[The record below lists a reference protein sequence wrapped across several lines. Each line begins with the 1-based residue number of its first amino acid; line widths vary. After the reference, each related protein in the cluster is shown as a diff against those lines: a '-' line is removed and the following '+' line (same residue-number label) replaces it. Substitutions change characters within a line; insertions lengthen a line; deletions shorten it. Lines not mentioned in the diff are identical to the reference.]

1 MDKFVWLVILIMDE
15 IRILFVEDEKK
26 IANALKTGME
36 EQGFYVMVAYD
47 GAMGEKLFNNYD
59 FDLVI
64 LDINLPD
71 INGYTLSRMIRQKK
85 RDIPILMLTAL
96 GSVEDKVEGFEA
108 GADDYLVKPFAFK
121 ELLARIK
128 SLLRRT
134 IAGLSTGHILKIADL
149 ELNLDSK
156 EVFRSGNKIS
166 LTAKEFQLLEYLIR
180 NKNRVVSRADIAG
193 KVWDIGFDTGTN
205 VIDVYINFL
214 RKKIDKD
221 YPAKLI
227 HTQIGMGYIMKEE

>member
-1 MDKFVWLVILIMDE
+1 MHDQVMPSMDE
-15 IRILFVEDEKK
+15 VRILFIEDEKK
-26 IANALKTGME
+26 IADALKKGME
-36 EQGFYVMVAYD
+36 EQGFYVLVAYD

-59 FDLVI
+59 FDLII

-71 INGYTLSRMIRQKK
+71 INGYTLSRTIRQKNK
-85 RDIPILMLTAL
+85 NIPILMLTAL
-96 GSVEDKVEGFEA
+96 GTVDDKIEGFEA

-134 IAGLSTGHILKIADL
+134 IHGLPAGHILRVGDL
-149 ELNLDSK
+149 EINLDSK
-156 EVFRSGNKIS
+156 DVMRSGNKIS
-166 LTAKEFQLLEYLIR
+166 LTAKEFQLLEYLVR
-180 NKNRVVSRADIAG
+180 NKNKVVSRADIAG

>member
-1 MDKFVWLVILIMDE
+1 MDE
-15 IRILFVEDEKK
+15 IKILLVEDEKK
-26 IANALKTGME
+26 IAAALKTGME
-36 EQGFYVMVAYD
+36 EQGFYVVVAYD
-47 GAMGEKLFNNYD
+47 GAMGEKLFNAYE

-71 INGYTLSRMIRQKK
+71 LNGYALSRIIRQKK
-85 RDIPILMLTAL
+85 QNIPILMLTAL
-96 GSVEDKVEGFEA
+96 GTVEDKIEGFEA

-134 IAGLSTGHILKIADL
+134 ATNLPTSPILRVADL
-149 ELNLDSK
+149 EINLDSK
-156 EVFRSGNKIS
+156 EVTRGGNRIS
-166 LTAKEFQLLEYLIR
+166 LTAKEFQLLEYLVKNR
-180 NKNRVVSRADIAG
+180 NRVVSRADIAG

-221 YPAKLI
+221 YPVKLI
-227 HTQIGMGYIMKEE
+227 HTQIGMGYILKEE

>member
-1 MDKFVWLVILIMDE
+1 MPAMDE
-15 IRILFVEDEKK
+15 IRILFIEDEKK
-26 IANALKTGME
+26 IADALKKGMD
-36 EQGFYVMVAYD
+36 EQGFYALVAYD

-59 FDLVI
+59 FDLII

-71 INGYTLSRMIRQKK
+71 INGYTLSRTIRQKNK
-85 RDIPILMLTAL
+85 NIPILMLTAL
-96 GSVEDKVEGFEA
+96 GTVDDKIEGFEA

-134 IAGLSTGHILKIADL
+134 IHGLPTGHILRVGDL
-149 ELNLDSK
+149 EINLDSK
-156 EVFRSGNKIS
+156 EVMRSGNKIS
-166 LTAKEFQLLEYLIR
+166 LTAKEFQLLEYLVR
-180 NKNRVVSRADIAG
+180 NKNKVVSRADIAG

>member
-1 MDKFVWLVILIMDE
+1 MDE
-15 IRILFVEDEKK
+15 IRILLVEDEKK
-26 IANALKTGME
+26 IADSLKKGLE
-36 EQGFYVMVAYD
+36 EQGFFVMVAYD
-47 GAMGEKLFNNYD
+47 GAMGEKFFTNYN
-59 FDLVI
+59 FHLII

-71 INGYTLSRMIRQKK
+71 INGYTLSRMIRQIKQ
-85 RDIPILMLTAL
+85 DIPILMLTAL
-96 GSVEDKVEGFEA
+96 GTVEDKIEGFEA

-121 ELLARIK
+121 ELLARIR

-134 IAGLSTGHILKIADL
+134 ITNLPTSHILRIADL
-149 ELNLDSK
+149 EINMDSK
-156 EVFRSGNKIS
+156 EVTRAGNKIS
-166 LTAKEFQLLEYLIR
+166 LTAKEFQLLEYLVR
-180 NKNRVVSRADIAG
+180 NKNKVVSRADIAG

-227 HTQIGMGYIMKEE
+227 HTQIGMGYILKVE

>member
-1 MDKFVWLVILIMDE
+1 MEEIKIL
-15 IRILFVEDEKK
+15 LVEDEKK
-26 IANALKTGME
+26 IADSLKKGLE

-47 GAMGEKLFNNYD
+47 GTMGEKFFTNYD

-71 INGYTLSRMIRQKK
+71 VNGYTLSRIIRQKNK
-85 RDIPILMLTAL
+85 NIPILMLTAL
-96 GSVEDKVEGFEA
+96 GTVEDKIEGFEA

-134 IAGLSTGHILKIADL
+134 LTTLPTSHILHVSDL
-149 ELNLDSK
+149 EINLDSK
-156 EVFRSGNKIS
+156 EVTRAGNRIS
-166 LTAKEFQLLEYLIR
+166 LTAKEFQLLEYLVR
-180 NKNRVVSRADIAG
+180 NKNKVVSRADIAG

-221 YPAKLI
+221 YPDKLI
-227 HTQIGMGYIMKEE
+227 HTQIGMGYILKEEQ

>member
-1 MDKFVWLVILIMDE
+1 MDE
-15 IRILFVEDEKK
+15 IKILLVEDEKK
-26 IANALKTGME
+26 IADALKKGME
-36 EQGFYVMVAYD
+36 EQGFYVLVAYD

-59 FDLVI
+59 FDLII

-71 INGYTLSRMIRQKK
+71 INGYTLSRIIRLKNK
-85 RDIPILMLTAL
+85 NIPILMLTAL
-96 GSVEDKVEGFEA
+96 GTVDDKIEGFEA

-134 IAGLSTGHILKIADL
+134 IHGLPVGHLLRIADL
-149 ELNLDSK
+149 EINLDSK
-156 EVFRSGNKIS
+156 EVMRSGNKIP
-166 LTAKEFQLLEYLIR
+166 LTAKEFQLLEYLVR
-180 NKNRVVSRADIAG
+180 NKNKVVSRADIAG

-221 YPAKLI
+221 YPLKLI
-227 HTQIGMGYIMKEE
+227 HTQIGMGYILKEEQAT

>member
-1 MDKFVWLVILIMDE
+1 MDE
-15 IRILFVEDEKK
+15 IKILLVEDEKK
-26 IANALKTGME
+26 IADSLKKGLE
-36 EQGFYVMVAYD
+36 EQGFYVMIAYD
-47 GAMGEKLFNNYD
+47 GTMGEKLFSNYD
-59 FDLVI
+59 FDLII

-71 INGYTLSRMIRQKK
+71 INGYTLSRIIRQRKQN
-85 RDIPILMLTAL
+85 IPILMLTAL
-96 GSVEDKVEGFEA
+96 GTIEDKIEGFEA

-134 IAGLSTGHILKIADL
+134 ISNLPISHILRVADL
-149 ELNLDSK
+149 EINLDSK
-156 EVFRSGNKIS
+156 EVTRGGNRIS
-166 LTAKEFQLLEYLIR
+166 LTAKEFQLLDYLVR
-180 NKNRVVSRADIAG
+180 NKNKVVSRADIAG

-221 YPAKLI
+221 YPVKLI
-227 HTQIGMGYIMKEE
+227 HTQIGMGYILKEE

>member
-1 MDKFVWLVILIMDE
+1 MDE
-15 IRILFVEDEKK
+15 IRILLVEDEKK
-26 IANALKTGME
+26 IADSLKKGLE
-36 EQGFYVMVAYD
+36 EQGFFVMVAYD
-47 GAMGEKLFNNYD
+47 GTMGEKFFTNYN
-59 FDLVI
+59 FDLII

-85 RDIPILMLTAL
+85 QGIPILMLTAL
-96 GSVEDKVEGFEA
+96 GTVEDKIEGFEA

-121 ELLARIK
+121 ELLARIR

-134 IAGLSTGHILKIADL
+134 ITNLPTAHILRIADL
-149 ELNLDSK
+149 EINMDSK
-156 EVFRSGNKIS
+156 EVTRAGNKIS
-166 LTAKEFQLLEYLIR
+166 LTAKEFQLLEYLVR
-180 NKNRVVSRADIAG
+180 NKNKVVSRADIAG

-221 YPAKLI
+221 HPAKLI
-227 HTQIGMGYIMKEE
+227 HTQIGMGYILKVE

>member
-1 MDKFVWLVILIMDE
+1 MKEIKIL
-15 IRILFVEDEKK
+15 LVEDERK
-26 IANALKTGME
+26 IAFAIQKGLE
-36 EQGFYVMVAYD
+36 EQGYEVQVAFD
-47 GAMGEKLFNNYD
+47 GTEGEKVFMQHN

-64 LDINLPD
+64 LDIKLPG
-71 INGYTLSRMIRQKK
+71 INGYQLSRIIRRHKE
-85 RDIPILMLTAL
+85 DIPILMLTAL
-96 GSVEDKVEGFEA
+96 GTVDDKLEGFEA

-134 IAGLSTGHILKIADL
+134 IHGLATGRTLSVGDL
-149 ELNLDSK
+149 EINLDSK
-156 EVFRSGNKIS
+156 VVLRSGNKIS
-166 LTAKEFQLLEYLIR
+166 LTAKEFQLLEYLVR
-180 NKNRVVSRADIAG
+180 NKNKVVSRADIAG

-221 YPAKLI
+221 YPVKLI
-227 HTQIGMGYIMKEE
+227 HTQIGMGYILKEELTT

>member
-1 MDKFVWLVILIMDE
+1 MDE
-15 IRILFVEDEKK
+15 IKILLVEDEKK
-26 IANALKTGME
+26 IATALKTGME
-36 EQGFYVMVAYD
+36 EQGFYMMIAYD
-47 GAMGEKLFNNYD
+47 GAMGEKLFTNYD
-59 FDLVI
+59 FDLII

-71 INGYTLSRMIRQKK
+71 INGYTLSRTIRQKNK
-85 RDIPILMLTAL
+85 NIPILMLTAL
-96 GSVEDKVEGFEA
+96 GTVEDKIEGFEA

-121 ELLARIK
+121 ELLARVK

-134 IAGLSTGHILKIADL
+134 IGGLPTGHILRIADL
-149 ELNLDSK
+149 EINLDNK
-156 EVFRSGNKIS
+156 EITRAGNKIS

-180 NKNRVVSRADIAG
+180 NKNKVVSRADIAG

-221 YPAKLI
+221 YPVKLI

>member
-1 MDKFVWLVILIMDE
+1 MDE
-15 IRILFVEDEKK
+15 IKILLVEDEKK
-26 IANALKTGME
+26 IAAALKTGME
-36 EQGFYVMVAYD
+36 ELGLYVMIAYD
-47 GAMGEKLFNNYD
+47 GAMGERFFSNYN

-71 INGYTLSRMIRQKK
+71 INGYSLSRMIRQKN

-96 GSVEDKVEGFEA
+96 GTVEDKVEGFEA

-121 ELLARIK
+121 ELIARIK
-128 SLLRRT
+128 SLLRRSIT
-134 IAGLSTGHILKIADL
+134 SLPAGHLLRFADL
-149 ELNLDSK
+149 EINLDSK
-156 EVFRSGNKIS
+156 EVTRSGNRIS
-166 LTAKEFQLLEYLIR
+166 LTAKEFQLLEYLVR
-180 NKNRVVSRADIAG
+180 NKNKVVSRADIAN

-221 YPAKLI
+221 YDVKLI
-227 HTQIGMGYIMKEE
+227 HTQIGMGYIMKEEQ

>member
-1 MDKFVWLVILIMDE
+1 MDE
-15 IRILFVEDEKK
+15 IRILLVEDEKK
-26 IANALKTGME
+26 IATALKTGME
-36 EQGFYVMVAYD
+36 EQGYFVLLAYD

-71 INGYTLSRMIRQKK
+71 LNGYTLSRMIRQKD

-96 GSVEDKVEGFEA
+96 GTVEDKVEGFEA

-134 IAGLSTGHILKIADL
+134 VSGLTTGHVLRIADL
-149 ELNLDSK
+149 EINLDSK
-156 EVFRSGNKIS
+156 EVTRAGNRIS
-166 LTAKEFQLLEYLIR
+166 LTAKEFQLLEYLVR
-180 NKNRVVSRADIAG
+180 NRNRVVSRADIAG

-221 YPAKLI
+221 YAVKLI
-227 HTQIGMGYIMKEE
+227 HTQIGMGYIMKEM

>member
-1 MDKFVWLVILIMDE
+1 MPCHTIMDE
-15 IRILFVEDEKK
+15 IKILLVEDEKK
-26 IANALKTGME
+26 IAAALKAGME
-36 EQGFYVMVAYD
+36 ELGFYVMIAYD
-47 GAMGEKLFNNYD
+47 GSMGERFFSNYD

-64 LDINLPD
+64 LDVNLPD
-71 INGYTLSRMIRQKK
+71 INGYSLSRMIRQKK
-85 RDIPILMLTAL
+85 GDIPILMLTAL

-121 ELLARIK
+121 ELIARIK
-128 SLLRRT
+128 SLLRRSVHG
-134 IAGLSTGHILKIADL
+134 IPSGHSLKIADL
-149 ELNLDSK
+149 EINLDSK

-166 LTAKEFQLLEYLIR
+166 LTAKEFQLLEYLVR

-221 YPAKLI
+221 HPVKLI
-227 HTQIGMGYIMKEE
+227 HTQVGMGYIMKEV

>member
-1 MDKFVWLVILIMDE
+1 MPAMDE
-15 IRILFVEDEKK
+15 IRILFIEDEKK
-26 IANALKTGME
+26 IADALKKGME
-36 EQGFYVMVAYD
+36 EQGFYVLVAYD

-59 FDLVI
+59 FDLII

-71 INGYTLSRMIRQKK
+71 INGYTLSRTIRQKNK
-85 RDIPILMLTAL
+85 NIPILMLTAL
-96 GSVEDKVEGFEA
+96 GTVDDKIEGFEA

-134 IAGLSTGHILKIADL
+134 IHGLPTGHILRIGDL
-149 ELNLDSK
+149 EINLDSK
-156 EVFRSGNKIS
+156 EVMRSGNKIS
-166 LTAKEFQLLEYLIR
+166 LTAKEFQLLEYLVR
-180 NKNRVVSRADIAG
+180 NKNKVVSRADIAG

>member
-1 MDKFVWLVILIMDE
+1 MDE
-15 IRILFVEDEKK
+15 IKILFIEDEKK
-26 IANALKTGME
+26 IADALKKGME
-36 EQGFYVMVAYD
+36 EQGFYVLAAYD

-59 FDLVI
+59 FDLII

-71 INGYTLSRMIRQKK
+71 INGYSLSRTIRQKNK
-85 RDIPILMLTAL
+85 NIPILMLTAL
-96 GSVEDKVEGFEA
+96 GTVDDKIEGFEA

-134 IAGLSTGHILKIADL
+134 IHGLPTGHILRISDL
-149 ELNLDSK
+149 EINLDSK
-156 EVFRSGNKIS
+156 EVMRSGNKIS
-166 LTAKEFQLLEYLIR
+166 LTAKEFQLLEYLVR
-180 NKNRVVSRADIAG
+180 NKNKVVSRADIAG

>member
-1 MDKFVWLVILIMDE
+1 MLCHTIMDE

-26 IANALKTGME
+26 IAHALKTGME
-36 EQGFYVMVAYD
+36 EQGFQVELAYD
-47 GAMGEKLFNNYD
+47 GAMGEELFNNYD

-71 INGYTLSRMIRQKK
+71 INGYALSRMIRERN

-96 GSVEDKVEGFEA
+96 GTVEDKVEGFEA

-121 ELLARIK
+121 ELVARIK

-134 IAGLSTGHILKIADL
+134 IHGLPSGHFLRIADL
-149 ELNLDSK
+149 EINLDSK
-156 EVFRSGNKIS
+156 EVFRAGNKIS
-166 LTAKEFQLLEYLIR
+166 LTAKEFQLLEYLVR

-193 KVWDIGFDTGTN
+193 RVWDIGFDTGTN

-221 YPAKLI
+221 YSVKLI
-227 HTQIGMGYIMKEE
+227 HTHIGMGYIMKEG

>member
-1 MDKFVWLVILIMDE
+1 MDE
-15 IRILFVEDEKK
+15 IRILLVEDERK
-26 IANALKTGME
+26 IADALKTGME

-47 GAMGEKLFNNYD
+47 GTMGEKFFNNYD
-59 FDLVI
+59 FNLVI

-71 INGYTLSRMIRQKK
+71 INGYALSRIIRQKK
-85 RDIPILMLTAL
+85 RNIPILMLTAL
-96 GSVEDKVEGFEA
+96 GTVEDKIEGFEA

-121 ELLARIK
+121 ELLARVK
-128 SLLRRT
+128 SLLRRSMNSIT
-134 IAGLSTGHILKIADL
+134 PGNILRLSDL
-149 ELNLDSK
+149 EVNLDSK
-156 EVFRSGNKIS
+156 EVTRAGNRIS

-180 NKNRVVSRADIAG
+180 NKNKVVSRADIAG

-214 RKKIDKD
+214 RRKIDKD
-221 YPAKLI
+221 YPVKLI

>member
-1 MDKFVWLVILIMDE
+1 MPCHTTMDE

-26 IANALKTGME
+26 IAHALKTGME
-36 EQGFYVMVAYD
+36 EQGFHVELAYD
-47 GAMGEKLFNNYD
+47 GAMGEKLFHNYD

-71 INGYTLSRMIRQKK
+71 INGYALSRMIRQEN

-96 GSVEDKVEGFEA
+96 GTVEDKVEGFEA

-121 ELLARIK
+121 ELVARIK

-134 IAGLSTGHILKIADL
+134 IHGLPSGHFLRIADL
-149 ELNLDSK
+149 EINLDSK
-156 EVFRSGNKIS
+156 EVFRAGNKIS
-166 LTAKEFQLLEYLIR
+166 LTAKEFQLLEYLVR

-193 KVWDIGFDTGTN
+193 RVWDIGFDTGTN

-221 YPAKLI
+221 YTVKLI
-227 HTQIGMGYIMKEE
+227 HTHIGMGYIMKEG

>member
-1 MDKFVWLVILIMDE
+1 MDE
-15 IRILFVEDEKK
+15 IKILLVEDEKK
-26 IANALKTGME
+26 IADSLKKGLE
-36 EQGFYVMVAYD
+36 EQGFFVMVAYD
-47 GAMGEKLFNNYD
+47 GAMGEKFFTNYD
-59 FDLVI
+59 FELVI

-71 INGYTLSRMIRQKK
+71 VNGYTLSRIIRQKNK
-85 RDIPILMLTAL
+85 NIPVLMLTAL
-96 GSVEDKVEGFEA
+96 GTVEDKIEGFEA

-134 IAGLSTGHILKIADL
+134 ISSLSTSHILHVADL
-149 ELNLDSK
+149 EINLDSK
-156 EVFRSGNKIS
+156 EVLRAGNRIS
-166 LTAKEFQLLEYLIR
+166 LTAKEFQLLEYLVR
-180 NKNRVVSRADIAG
+180 NKNKVVSRADIAG

-221 YPAKLI
+221 YPDKLI
-227 HTQIGMGYIMKEE
+227 HTQIGMGYILKEE

>member
-1 MDKFVWLVILIMDE
+1 MDE
-15 IRILFVEDEKK
+15 TKILLVEDEKK
-26 IANALKTGME
+26 IASALKTGME
-36 EQGFYVMVAYD
+36 ELGFYVMVAYD
-47 GAMGEKLFNNYD
+47 GAVGEKLFTNYD

-71 INGYTLSRMIRQKK
+71 INGYTLSRTIREKNK
-85 RDIPILMLTAL
+85 NIPILMLTAL
-96 GSVEDKVEGFEA
+96 GTVEDKIEGFEA

-134 IAGLSTGHILKIADL
+134 ISGLSTSHILRIADL
-149 ELNLDSK
+149 EINLDSK
-156 EVFRSGNKIS
+156 EVTRAGNRIS
-166 LTAKEFQLLEYLIR
+166 LTAKEFQLLEYLVR

-221 YPAKLI
+221 YTVKLI
-227 HTQIGMGYIMKEE
+227 HTQIGMGYIMKEEQ